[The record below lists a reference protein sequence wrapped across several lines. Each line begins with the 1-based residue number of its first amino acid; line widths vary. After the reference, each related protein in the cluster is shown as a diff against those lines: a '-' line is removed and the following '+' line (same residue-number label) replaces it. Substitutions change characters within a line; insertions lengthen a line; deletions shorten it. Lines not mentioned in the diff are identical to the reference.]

1 MVKEK
6 VHAEVIGEDTNVD
19 IEESVRFED
28 RGGAIS
34 VRIPNEVQR
43 IILAKNGVTV
53 LADSSGVAELD
64 QAAERTNKLI
74 NWVCEWLGGIMA
86 LFGFIWAAM
95 NQAGHHEENDE
106 RHRNGCG

>member
-1 MVKEK
+1 MVKGK
-6 VHAEVIGEDTNVD
+6 TVMAQVEDNGNYINESISMDESKNINGGMKKNVD
-19 IEESVRFED
+19 KVK
-28 RGGAIS
+28 
-34 VRIPNEVQR
+34 
-43 IILAKNGVTV
+43 ILK
-53 LADSSGVAELD
+53 DSSGVAELD

-74 NWVCEWLGGIMA
+74 NWVCGWLGGIMA